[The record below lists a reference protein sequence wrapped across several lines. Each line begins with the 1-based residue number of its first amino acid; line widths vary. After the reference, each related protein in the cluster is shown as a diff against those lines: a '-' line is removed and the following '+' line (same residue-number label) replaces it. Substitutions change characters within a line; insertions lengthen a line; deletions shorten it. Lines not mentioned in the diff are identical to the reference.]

1 MPKLDNIDLDVID
14 ADRLGYGPHY
24 GHFKVDHPYTK
35 DANEER
41 LTGKKEKQKEKPT
54 EKKIRIKTLHPKTC
68 PVCAKQFTTTNKLKK
83 YCCPQC
89 KSKAGNTA
97 WAQSRT
103 K

>member
-1 MPKLDNIDLDVID
+1 MRKLDNIDLDVID

-41 LTGKKEKQKEKPT
+41 LGGKQHKQPAKQKISVKQVHE
-54 EKKIRIKTLHPKTC
+54 KTC
-68 PVCAKQFTTTNKLKK
+68 PVCGKKFTTTTKLKK
-83 YCCPQC
+83 YCSPKCRE
-89 KSKAGNTA
+89 KGGNTA
-97 WAQSRT
+97 WAHSRT